1 MVYSQR
7 RDHLNRYLLNSNK
20 VTYVMLH
27 NDNNN
32 NNKHQNYQKVT
43 ETAQTDD
50 EQLLTKDDQKLTHHF
65 LHLAVIKIFFW
76 YRAAPNLDYRPVQ
89 L

>member
-20 VTYVMLH
+20 VTYAMLH
-27 NDNNN
+27 ND

-65 LHLAVIKIFFW
+65 LHLAVIKFF
-76 YRAAPNLDYRPVQ
+76 LV
-89 L
+89 